1 MGLVCSSR
9 LLVSYH
15 SAPSN
20 PFYRTDHHH
29 HHQNMVPSLIE
40 SIKVA
45 GLVLVTDTSEEHMS
59 SSAERAYRM
68 PEGVDGMLRGNG
80 VLRFNEMID
89 M

>member
-1 MGLVCSSR
+1 MGLICSSR
-9 LLVSYH
+9 LLVSYL
-15 SAPSN
+15 STPSN
-20 PFYRTDHHH
+20 PLQRTNH

-45 GLVLVTDTSEEHMS
+45 GLVLVTDTSEEHIS
-59 SSAERAYRM
+59 GRAERAYRM

>member
-1 MGLVCSSR
+1 
-9 LLVSYH
+9 
-15 SAPSN
+15 
-20 PFYRTDHHH
+20 
-29 HHQNMVPSLIE
+29 MVPSLIE

-45 GLVLVTDTSEEHMS
+45 GLVLVTDTSEEHRS
-59 SSAERAYRM
+59 GITERAYRM